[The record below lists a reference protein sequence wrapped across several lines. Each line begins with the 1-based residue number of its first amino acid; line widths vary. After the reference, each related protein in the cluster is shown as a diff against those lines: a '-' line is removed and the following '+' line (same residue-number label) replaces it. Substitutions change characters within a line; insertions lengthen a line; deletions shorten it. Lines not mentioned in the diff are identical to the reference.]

1 LVGRYSGQGNAAVI
15 VEGTVNGAARKF
27 TYKVKFPDDASGN
40 EFIPRLWATRRVGYL
55 LDEIRLHGEN
65 TEVRDEVTEL
75 ARKYSIVTPYTA
87 YLILEDETHRNVPM
101 AMRSLQEFNRDGNA
115 RTEAARAWSD
125 FKDVRNGEKAVAS
138 ARAGSFYRAAD
149 AAAPAAANGALAS
162 RRALGL
168 SGESSRA
175 SAASPADKSKERLV
189 QYSQQAQFV
198 AGKSFF
204 QNDKQWIDSAVQ
216 KHLKAK
222 VVRIQ
227 FGSAEYF
234 NLVAQK
240 PNALPWLALGRNVQF
255 VLDNTVYD
263 IYE

>member
-1 LVGRYSGQGNAAVI
+1 VGC
-15 VEGTVNGAARKF
+15 
-27 TYKVKFPDDASGN
+27 
-40 EFIPRLWATRRVGYL
+40 L

-65 TEVRDEVTEL
+65 AELRDEVTEL

-87 YLILEDETHRNVPM
+87 YLILEDETQRNVPL
-101 AMRSLQEFNRDGNA
+101 AVRSLQEFDRDGGA
-115 RTEAARAWSD
+115 RMEAKQAWSD
-125 FKDVRNGEKAVAS
+125 FKDECGGEKAVAS
-138 ARAGSFYRAAD
+138 ARQGQFFRAAD
-149 AAAPAAANGALAS
+149 AVVPAAANGVFES

-168 SGESSRA
+168 STVA
-175 SAASPADKSKERLV
+175 SPAPEASPADRSKERLV

-204 QNDKQWIDSAVQ
+204 QNDQQWIDSAVQ
-216 KHLKAK
+216 KHPKAQR
-222 VVRIQ
+222 VRIQ

-234 NLVAQK
+234 DLVAQK
-240 PNALPWLALGRNVQF
+240 PKALAWLALGQNVQF

>member
-1 LVGRYSGQGNAAVI
+1 MLVGRYSGKGDAAVI

-27 TYKVKFPDDASGN
+27 TYEVQFPDEATDN

-65 TEVRDEVTEL
+65 AELRDEVTEL
-75 ARKYSIVTPYTA
+75 ARKYGIVTPYTA
-87 YLILEDETHRNVPM
+87 YLIVEDESHRERADAACARCKDLR
-101 AMRSLQEFNRDGNA
+101 AM
-115 RTEAARAWSD
+115 AARARKREAWRELKERVGD
-125 FKDVRNGEKAVAS
+125 KAVAGARYGCS
-138 ARAGSFYRAAD
+138 SNSGCGGAGHGRRRARIAPGARAPCRVR
-149 AAAPAAANGALAS
+149 PA
-162 RRALGL
+162 RHRITD
-168 SGESSRA
+168 ER
-175 SAASPADKSKERLV
+175 SKERLV
-189 QYSQQAQFV
+189 QYSQQTQFV

-216 KHLKAK
+216 KHPNAK
-222 VVRIQ
+222 RVRIQ

-234 NLVAQK
+234 DLVAKQPK
-240 PNALPWLALGRNVQF
+240 ALPWLALGQNVQF